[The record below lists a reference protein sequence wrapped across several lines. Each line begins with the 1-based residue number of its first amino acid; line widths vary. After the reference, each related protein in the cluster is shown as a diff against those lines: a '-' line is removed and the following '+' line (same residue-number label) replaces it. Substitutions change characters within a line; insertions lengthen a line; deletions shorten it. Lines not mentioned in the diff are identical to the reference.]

1 MKNRVTLLFHHET
14 KGAVVYKVEE
24 ITTVAVG
31 QVYIRKDFLE
41 QVNNQWPTEVTIT
54 VESGK

>member
-1 MKNRVTLLFHHET
+1 MKHSVTLPFHHET

-31 QVYIRKDFLE
+31 QVYVRKDFLK
-41 QVNNQWPTEVTIT
+41 QVNDQWPTEVTIT
-54 VESGK
+54 VESGE